1 MPSKTKQYQ
10 FIKAVATL
18 TGTTI
23 GAGVLAIPYAVYN
36 AGYWVGILYLAIL
49 GIVVTMLNL
58 MLGEIVLRTKKNLP
72 IPELIKLYLG
82 RKGYLLALISLF
94 IIIYGALTAYL
105 RAAGDIMNNLIPAA
119 SFNWSVVFFAISAY
133 FIIKGL
139 KFVSK
144 WEVVFVIGMFLI
156 VATLWM
162 KAIVAQSI
170 DWTQFRLEPFSSFG
184 NTIQPYGIILFSY
197 FGVIAIPQM
206 KAIFSKQNYNQLE
219 SAIKISNLII
229 IFIYSV
235 FISLLIGVT
244 GKNID
249 PLAIISLGSVL
260 GKQALL
266 IISIF
271 ALLAI
276 ITTFISMG
284 LAMIESYT
292 NFTKI
297 KRNIAVILT
306 VFPPISLLIL
316 DWAQFNTLIQYAG
329 GVGVS
334 LISILIVLTFW
345 RSKVVG
351 ELAPAYS
358 LGHLKWVGISMIVL
372 FSFGLFSLFI

>member
-119 SFNWSVVFFAISAY
+119 SFNWAVVFFAISAY

-235 FISLLIGVT
+235 FVSLLIGVT
-244 GKNID
+244 GQNID
-249 PLAIISLGSVL
+249 PLAIVSLGNAL
-260 GKQALL
+260 GGQALL

-306 VFPPISLLIL
+306 VFPPISLLLL

-329 GVGVS
+329 GVGAS
-334 LISILIVLTFW
+334 ILAILIVLTFW

>member
-1 MPSKTKQYQ
+1 MPSKIKQYQ
-10 FIKAVATL
+10 FIKAVSTL

-23 GAGVLAIPYAVYN
+23 GAGVLAIPYSVYN
-36 AGYWVGILYLAIL
+36 AGYWVGILYLVVL
-49 GIVVTMLNL
+49 GIMVMVLNL

-82 RKGYLLALISLF
+82 KKGYLLALISLF

-105 RAAGDIMNNLIPAA
+105 RAAGDVMNNLIPAA
-119 SFNWSVVFFAISAY
+119 SFNWSVVFFAISTY

-144 WEVVFVIGMFLI
+144 WEVIFVITMLLI
-156 VATLWM
+156 VVTLWL
-162 KAIVAQSI
+162 KAISAQSI
-170 DWTQFRLEPFSSFG
+170 DWNQFRLESFSSFS

-206 KAIFSKQNYNQLE
+206 KSIFSKSNYNQLE

-229 IFIYSV
+229 ILIYSL

-271 ALLAI
+271 SLLAI

-292 NFTKI
+292 SFTKI
-297 KRNIAVILT
+297 KRSIAIILT
-306 VFPPISLLIL
+306 VFPPISLLLL
-316 DWAQFNTLIQYAG
+316 DWVQFNTLIQYAG

-358 LGHLKWVGISMIVL
+358 LGHLKWVGISMIIL

>member
-1 MPSKTKQYQ
+1 MSSKIKQYQ

-36 AGYWVGILYLAIL
+36 AGYWVGILYLVIL
-49 GIVVTMLNL
+49 GIIVTVLNL

-82 RKGYLLALISLF
+82 KKGYLLAIMALF

-105 RAAGDIMNNLIPAA
+105 RAAGNIMNNLIPADP
-119 SFNWSVVFFAISAY
+119 FNWSVVFFAVSAY

-144 WEVVFVIGMFLI
+144 WEVIFVIGMMFVL
-156 VATLWM
+156 ATLWM
-162 KAIVAQSI
+162 RAIYAQSI
-170 DWTQFRLEPFSSFG
+170 DWTQFRLEPFSSFS
-184 NTIQPYGIILFSY
+184 NTIKPYGIILFSY
-197 FGVIAIPQM
+197 FGMIAIPQM
-206 KAIFSKQNYNQLE
+206 KSIFYKQNYNQLE
-219 SAIKISNLII
+219 ESIKIANLII
-229 IFIYSV
+229 ILIYAL

-244 GKNID
+244 GQNID
-249 PLAIISLGSVL
+249 PLAIMSLGEKL
-260 GKQALL
+260 GSQALG

-284 LAMIESYT
+284 LAMIDSYM

-297 KRNIAVILT
+297 KRSIAIILT
-306 VFPPISLLIL
+306 IVPPISLLVL
-316 DWAQFNTLIQYAG
+316 DWAQFDTLIQYAG
-329 GVGVS
+329 GIGVS
-334 LISILIVLTFW
+334 IIAILIILTFW
-345 RSKVVG
+345 RAKVIG

>member
-1 MPSKTKQYQ
+1 MSSKTKQYQ

-23 GAGVLAIPYAVYN
+23 GAGVLAVPYAVYN

-49 GIVVTMLNL
+49 GIVVMVLNL

-72 IPELIKLYLG
+72 IPELMKLYLG
-82 RKGYLLALISLF
+82 RKGYLLGLISLF

-119 SFNWSVVFFAISAY
+119 SFNWSVVFFAISSY

-139 KFVSK
+139 KSVSK
-144 WEVVFVIGMFLI
+144 WEVLFVIGMFLI
-156 VATLWM
+156 VTTLWLR
-162 KAIVAQSI
+162 AIFDQNI
-170 DWTQFRLEPFSSFG
+170 DWTQFKLEPFSSFS

-206 KAIFSKQNYNQLE
+206 KAIFSKKNYNQLE
-219 SAIKISNLII
+219 PAIKISNLII
-229 IFIYSV
+229 ILIYSV

-249 PLAIISLGSVL
+249 PLAIISLGNVL
-260 GKQALL
+260 GEQTLL
-266 IISIF
+266 VISIF

-276 ITTFISMG
+276 ITTFITMG
-284 LAMIESYT
+284 LAMIESYIS
-292 NFTKI
+292 FTKI
-297 KRNIAVILT
+297 KRNTAIILT
-306 VFPPISLLIL
+306 IFPPISMLIL
-316 DWAQFNTLIQYAG
+316 NWAQFNTLIQYAG
-329 GVGVS
+329 GIGVS
-334 LISILIVLTFW
+334 IIAILIVLTFW

-351 ELAPAYS
+351 EVAPAYS
-358 LGHLKWVGISMIVL
+358 LGHFKWVGISMIVL

>member
-1 MPSKTKQYQ
+1 
-10 FIKAVATL
+10 
-18 TGTTI
+18 
-23 GAGVLAIPYAVYN
+23 
-36 AGYWVGILYLAIL
+36 
-49 GIVVTMLNL
+49 
-58 MLGEIVLRTKKNLP
+58 
-72 IPELIKLYLG
+72 
-82 RKGYLLALISLF
+82 
-94 IIIYGALTAYL
+94 
-105 RAAGDIMNNLIPAA
+105 
-119 SFNWSVVFFAISAY
+119 
-133 FIIKGL
+133 
-139 KFVSK
+139 
-144 WEVVFVIGMFLI
+144 
-156 VATLWM
+156 
-162 KAIVAQSI
+162 
-170 DWTQFRLEPFSSFG
+170 
-184 NTIQPYGIILFSY
+184 
-197 FGVIAIPQM
+197 M

-292 NFTKI
+292 NFTQI

-358 LGHLKWVGISMIVL
+358 LGHLKWAGISIIVL

>member
-156 VATLWM
+156 VATLWL
-162 KAIVAQSI
+162 KAISAQSI
-170 DWTQFRLEPFSSFG
+170 DWTQFRLEPFSSFRS
-184 NTIQPYGIILFSY
+184 TIQPYGIILFSY

-206 KAIFSKQNYNQLE
+206 KTIFSKQNYNQLE

-244 GKNID
+244 GQNID
-249 PLAIISLGSVL
+249 PLAIVSLGNAL
-260 GKQALL
+260 GGQALL

-297 KRNIAVILT
+297 KRSIAIILT
-306 VFPPISLLIL
+306 IFPPISLLLL

-329 GVGVS
+329 GVGAS

-358 LGHLKWVGISMIVL
+358 LGHLKWAGISMIIL

>member
-1 MPSKTKQYQ
+1 MSSKTKQYQ

-49 GIVVTMLNL
+49 GIVVMVLNL

-144 WEVVFVIGMFLI
+144 WEVIFVVGMVLI
-156 VATLWM
+156 IATLWL

-170 DWTQFRLEPFSSFG
+170 DWNQFRLEPFSSFS

-244 GKNID
+244 GQNID
-249 PLAIISLGSVL
+249 PLAIVSLGNAL
-260 GKQALL
+260 GGQALL
-266 IISIF
+266 IISTF
-271 ALLAI
+271 ALLAV

-297 KRNIAVILT
+297 KRSIAVILT

-334 LISILIVLTFW
+334 ILAILIVLTFW

>member
-244 GKNID
+244 GQNID
-249 PLAIISLGSVL
+249 PLAIVSLGNAL
-260 GKQALL
+260 GGQALL

-306 VFPPISLLIL
+306 VFPPISLLLL

-334 LISILIVLTFW
+334 ILAILIVLTFW

-358 LGHLKWVGISMIVL
+358 LGHLKWAGISMIVL
-372 FSFGLFSLFI
+372 LSFGLFSLFI

>member
-1 MPSKTKQYQ
+1 MPSKIKQYQ

-23 GAGVLAIPYAVYN
+23 GAGVLTIPYVVYS
-36 AGYWVGILYLAIL
+36 AGYWVGILYLIIL
-49 GIVVTMLNL
+49 GIVVMILNL

-119 SFNWSVVFFAISAY
+119 SFNWSVVFFAISTY

-156 VATLWM
+156 ISTLWM
-162 KAIVAQSI
+162 KAIVGQII

-206 KAIFSKQNYNQLE
+206 KSILSKSNYNQLE

-235 FISLLIGVT
+235 FISLIIGVT
-244 GKNID
+244 GQNID
-249 PLAIISLGSVL
+249 PLAIGSLGNAL
-260 GKQALL
+260 GWQALL

-271 ALLAI
+271 SLLAI

-284 LAMIESYT
+284 LSMIESYT

-297 KRNIAVILT
+297 KRNIAIILT

-334 LISILIVLTFW
+334 ILATLIVLTFW

-358 LGHLKWVGISMIVL
+358 LGHLKWVGISMIL
-372 FSFGLFSLFI
+372 IFSFGLFSLFI